1 MTLSQ
6 STYLLGAILLA
17 LSAMFFLPKC
27 KPALFGFLRSK
38 KAAVIT
44 FGGGGLWFL
53 YILSKLTEA
62 DFGEFK
68 IYLIAIFG
76 AAGLLAFKY
85 LDDFLSV
92 RGAAILGLL
101 LSREFLDSAFMQ
113 EPAARLV
120 LVVISYAI
128 VLASLYLGALPYRL
142 RDFLEF
148 LYAKRERTVCF
159 ASLLFLLGA
168 SLFAATIFY

>member
-1 MTLSQ
+1 M
-6 STYLLGAILLA
+6 LA

-76 AAGLLAFKY
+76 AAGLLGELQNFG
-85 LDDFLSV
+85 LPVFP
-92 RGAAILGLL
+92 GA
-101 LSREFLDSAFMQ
+101 
-113 EPAARLV
+113 V
-120 LVVISYAI
+120 L
-128 VLASLYLGALPYRL
+128 R
-142 RDFLEF
+142 
-148 LYAKRERTVCF
+148 
-159 ASLLFLLGA
+159 
-168 SLFAATIFY
+168 

>member
-1 MTLSQ
+1 MTLFQ

-44 FGGGGLWFL
+44 FGGGLWFL

-142 RDFLEF
+142 RDFFEF

-159 ASLLFLLGA
+159 AALLFLLGA